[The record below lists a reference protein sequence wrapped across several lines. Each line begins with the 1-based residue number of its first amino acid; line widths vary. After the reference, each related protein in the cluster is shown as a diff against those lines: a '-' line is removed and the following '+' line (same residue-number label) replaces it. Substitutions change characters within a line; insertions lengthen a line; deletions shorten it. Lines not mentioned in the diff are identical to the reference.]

1 MPWPT
6 GIKGLIDPYNAEQ
19 ADKLLDRIAAGEG
32 LIAICRDDDMPF
44 VSSVYKWKNLDIE
57 GFAERLAVAR
67 AEGLEALADQIRDLT
82 DQQKAAKKTKTK
94 ALKGAKPDGTPE
106 DGDGTVLEVETTEGD
121 AIEHRKLQ
129 IDTRKWLLSK
139 LKPTPYGD
147 KQTVVHQ
154 IDESAVKAILA
165 ARRRA

>member
-1 MPWPT
+1 MAWPT
-6 GIKGLIDPYNAEQ
+6 HTPGLINPYNREQ
-19 ADKLLDRIAAGEG
+19 ADKILDRIKAGEG
-32 LIAICRDDDMPF
+32 LIAICRDSGMPAL
-44 VSSVYKWKNLDIE
+44 SSVYKWRELDYE
-57 GFAERLAVAR
+57 GFGERLKAAR
-67 AEGLEALADQIRDLT
+67 VVGLEALEDQIRDLT